1 MEIEAL
7 KLELIEW
14 LSKVKDSETIEL
26 IKNLK
31 DSFDADDWWD
41 DLSDDNK
48 MGIKNGLKDI
58 EEGRVVTHEE
68 VARKHGL

>member
-1 MEIEAL
+1 MELETL

-14 LSKVKDSETIEL
+14 LSKKKDSETIEL

-31 DSFDADDWWD
+31 DSFDADEWWD

-48 MGIKNGLKDI
+48 KGIKNGLKDI
-58 EEGRVVTHEE
+58 EEGRVTNKDVI
-68 VARKHGL
+68 RKYGL

>member
-1 MEIEAL
+1 MEIDTL

-14 LSKVKDSETIEL
+14 LSKVKDLETVEL

-48 MGIKNGLKDI
+48 MGVKNGLKDI
-58 EEGRVVTHEE
+58 EEGRIVTHEE
-68 VARKHGL
+68 VVRKYGL